1 MTYANA
7 DKQREA
13 CRKAMQKYRAKIR
26 EQKAAGTY
34 IKSDEPPAY
43 MTTDAIM
50 ERIDYLKK
58 ESDRLVAERSQFK
71 YNSKDYR
78 NLTSYICK
86 LRQRVDRWDRI
97 LRERGCEVEA
107 NQIKA

>member
-34 IKSDEPPAY
+34 IKSDEPPAH
-43 MTTDAIM
+43 MTNDAIFAQ
-50 ERIDYLKK
+50 IDYLKGR
-58 ESDRLVAERSQFK
+58 SDTLVAERSK
-71 YNSKDYR
+71 YAYNSKGYR

-86 LRQRVDRWDRI
+86 LRQRVDRWERI
-97 LRERGCEVEA
+97 LRERGCAPEA
-107 NQIKA
+107 ERVGA